1 MRGHKLRGE
10 LKKELFDGWHNDLYT
25 DTYAKARQ
33 NVLEDVRG
41 NPRNKLRQ
49 ELCRDMRQELSD
61 QLRAEVREEMR
72 SELDSCSRLSVSA
85 SSAANG
91 SPPRQRSRQHS
102 RNHGSSGAAASPSS
116 IGACSTVGSSPACAA
131 SALLVRGL
139 TPEQVDQP
147 FTDLM
152 AAVEEQDMMSRKYP
166 QEEVKFTR
174 RAAGGLPAP
183 PARQSSAGML
193 DFREQVRPTSV
204 FRQYSDP
211 SGPPAWLSSNKLD
224 GMLPRP
230 PPEHASGL
238 DLTFST
244 LPQPPKLPT
253 LPSPHFKSA
262 PTGLPQPPAQG
273 YPSTSFQ
280 DSASAVLEM
289 VSRTRLPFRSTTFP
303 RSSSQGSTGSFGH
316 LPPWPP
322 GANGGS

>member
-1 MRGHKLRGE
+1 MRYLEIACRDELATSRLAFEAEAAGDETIYLEEEQMRAAQRSVKDEAAELRMRGHKLRGE

-33 NVLEDVRG
+33 TVLEDVRG

-139 TPEQVDQP
+139 TPERVDQP

-152 AAVEEQDMMSRKYP
+152 AAVAEQDMMS
-166 QEEVKFTR
+166 
-174 RAAGGLPAP
+174 G
-183 PARQSSAGML
+183 
-193 DFREQVRPTSV
+193 
-204 FRQYSDP
+204 
-211 SGPPAWLSSNKLD
+211 
-224 GMLPRP
+224 
-230 PPEHASGL
+230 
-238 DLTFST
+238 
-244 LPQPPKLPT
+244 
-253 LPSPHFKSA
+253 
-262 PTGLPQPPAQG
+262 
-273 YPSTSFQ
+273 
-280 DSASAVLEM
+280 
-289 VSRTRLPFRSTTFP
+289 
-303 RSSSQGSTGSFGH
+303 
-316 LPPWPP
+316 
-322 GANGGS
+322 